1 MAICS
6 AVLAHI
12 LSRFQDCIFRQLVA
26 GATKMVLLASEVTT
40 TTIGLQGR
48 TVSTLTTYSSIAVK

>member
-12 LSRFQDCIFRQLVA
+12 LSRFQDCFFRQLVA

-40 TTIGLQGR
+40 ATIGLQGR